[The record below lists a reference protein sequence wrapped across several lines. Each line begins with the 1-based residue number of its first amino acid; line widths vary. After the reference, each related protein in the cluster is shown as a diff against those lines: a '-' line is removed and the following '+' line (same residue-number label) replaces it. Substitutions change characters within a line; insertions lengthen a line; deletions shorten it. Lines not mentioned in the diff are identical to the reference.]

1 LRASSRSFFKIK
13 EYCVFAERSK
23 KMTQLKK
30 FCPGYYLQQDLDAL
44 ELTPKEFSQRSG
56 ISEEQ
61 VLGILKGS
69 VPLDPS
75 LADKL
80 SAFFGSSP
88 SLWLGLQKDYE
99 AYQR

>member
-1 LRASSRSFFKIK
+1 
-13 EYCVFAERSK
+13 
-23 KMTQLKK
+23 MTQLKK

-44 ELTPKEFSQRSG
+44 QLTPKEFSQRSG

-61 VLGILKGS
+61 VFGILKGS

-80 SAFFGSSP
+80 SAFFGSSS
-88 SLWLGLQKDYE
+88 SLWLGLQKDYDR
-99 AYQR
+99 YSKHPR